1 MKIRSL
7 ATTTALFAL
16 ALVVLTGDAWATTRK
31 ITFKNNTG
39 RAANDLHVEFV
50 QASTPSPAGGP
61 FGAFPNENGGGT
73 TKVDFSGGAVP
84 NNGQTS
90 ITFTSTSSRIRV
102 KDWWWTWNGVKIGAL
117 QHEKTLAMV
126 NFNQDFLRMGEMA
139 TVDVL
144 AMADLGLD
152 ANLSVS
158 YTLTAPSGVT
168 TNFGPINLVVPAG
181 QELNQQLLAGPV
193 SEFGTYTVTYETVDQ
208 ETGDIVTEGSSTV
221 VVDSGVRPRQDI

>member
-1 MKIRSL
+1 MKVRSL
-7 ATTTALFAL
+7 TTTAALFAL

-31 ITFKNNTG
+31 ITFKNKTG
-39 RAANDLHVEFV
+39 QAANDLHVEFV

-90 ITFTSTSSRIRV
+90 ITFTSTSSRIKV
-102 KDWWWTWNGVKIGAL
+102 KDWWWTWNGVQIGAL

-139 TVDVL
+139 TVDVF
-144 AMADLGLD
+144 AMADFGLD
-152 ANLSVS
+152 ASLSVT
-158 YTLTAPSGVT
+158 YTIITPSGVT
-168 TNFGPINLVVPAG
+168 LNLAVNLVVPAG
-181 QELNQQLLAGPV
+181 QELNQQLVAGAV
-193 SEFGTYTVTYETVDQ
+193 SEFGTYTVIYKTVDQ
-208 ETGDIVTEGSSTV
+208 ATGEIVTEGSSTV